1 MNLVKS
7 QDIKLIYRN
16 LLYSYTLT
24 TKKKTGR
31 EIKKTVSF
39 TIATKIIK
47 YLGMN
52 LLKKTKDP

>member
-7 QDIKLIYRN
+7 QDIKLIHRN